1 MSEASS
7 AAPHGSPLVTLL
19 SEPPTPSQSLVHR
32 LGTAVLEDSTP
43 VRAKGIYPDK

>member
-19 SEPPTPSQSLVHR
+19 PESGTPSQPLVHR

-43 VRAKGIYPDK
+43 DK